1 MLSSMTQPDLL
12 STLRSLPEEAPP
24 TRVDQIITQLL
35 LENNHLEDLKLK
47 QSITNELLLELIAA
61 VKGLASSD
69 SASQARPIKNKPFP
83 RPVRNWHGNRNY

>member
-1 MLSSMTQPDLL
+1 MLRSMTQPDLL

-47 QSITNELLLELIAA
+47 QSITNELLLELIEQ
-61 VKGLASSD
+61 VKVLARSD
-69 SASQARPIKNKPFP
+69 FASQARPIKNKPFP
-83 RPVRNWHGNRNY
+83 SPVRRSYGNSR

>member
-1 MLSSMTQPDLL
+1 MLSSMPDETLL

-47 QSITNELLLELIAA
+47 QSITNELLLELIEQ
-61 VKGLASSD
+61 VKVLARSD
-69 SASQARPIKNKPFP
+69 FGSQASPIKNKPFP
-83 RPVRNWHGNRNY
+83 SPIRRNYGKAIY

>member
-1 MLSSMTQPDLL
+1 MLRIMTQPDLL

-47 QSITNELLLELIAA
+47 QSITNELLLELIEQ
-61 VKGLASSD
+61 VKALGSSD
-69 SASQARPIKNKPFP
+69 FASQARPIKNKPFP
-83 RPVRNWHGNRNY
+83 RPVRKWTGNRSY